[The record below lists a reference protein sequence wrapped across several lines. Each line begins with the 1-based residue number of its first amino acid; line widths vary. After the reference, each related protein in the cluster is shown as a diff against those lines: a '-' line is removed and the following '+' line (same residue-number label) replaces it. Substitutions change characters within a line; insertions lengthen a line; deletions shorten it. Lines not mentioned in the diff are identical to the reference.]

1 MRILRAFGEQIGIFT
16 SPKDSKDKKPTLV
29 RSEPA
34 NPQPAI
40 PQEEP
45 PALIDFEVPHCC
57 FYCTWCSAQILL
69 PHDSLGFA
77 FGGPMIRKIEARSI
91 GTVCA
96 SCGKVGTYSLF
107 RGCHG
112 YDTRH
117 RFVPAFLH
125 GRTVLLDWLACDAES
140 CVFKL
145 PFFVTYD
152 EDLTEANVKEWA
164 PKWLWDNLSCSVGHN
179 VAPPK
184 WIFEMRPH
192 RAALDL
198 TRAGIQR
205 RR

>member
-1 MRILRAFGEQIGIFT
+1 MNILRAFGEQIGIFT
-16 SPKDSKDKKPTLV
+16 SPKDSVDKKPSLV
-29 RSEPA
+29 RTEPSEPA
-34 NPQPAI
+34 QLHPYEPAI
-40 PQEEP
+40 D
-45 PALIDFEVPHCC
+45 IEVPHCC
-57 FYCTWCSAQILL
+57 FFCSYCSARILL

-77 FGGPMIRKIEARSI
+77 FGGPMIRKIEARSV

-96 SCGKVGTYSLF
+96 SCGHVGTFSLF

-117 RFVPAFLH
+117 RFVPSFLQ
-125 GRTVLLDWLACDAES
+125 GRTVLVDWLACQAES

-152 EDLTEANVKEWA
+152 DALTAENLKEWA
-164 PKWLWDNLSCSVGHN
+164 PKWLWEELACSVGHPIP
-179 VAPPK
+179 APK

-198 TRAGIQR
+198 AQAGVQR